1 MCHRLPL
8 MFGLGG
14 PEKKPWAIIDKGNNT
29 ILGLK
34 IASSVSDY
42 YKFALTFL
50 MLQVITLV
58 SH

>member
-1 MCHRLPL
+1 MPSASFDVWPRWAR
-8 MFGLGG
+8 
-14 PEKKPWAIIDKGNNT
+14 KKPWAIIDKGNNT